1 MIYIYFFDDTDDS
14 KNTGI
19 PTFKDVEG
27 YSFQFVNISKDQAND
42 ILDNLDFESHVRL
55 KSIADDLSKIFD
67 KEIISSSRAVPVK
80 TDEEFVT
87 NQYLEIRLESKY
99 NKETDLLE
107 NKYLYYITHYINNE
121 TEKSDV
127 TPYIQ

>member
-14 KNTGI
+14 KNAGI

-27 YSFQFVNISKDQAND
+27 YSFQFINISKDQAND

-67 KEIISSSRAVPVK
+67 KEITSSSRAVPVK
-80 TDEEFVT
+80 TDEEFVA
-87 NQYLEIRLESKY
+87 NQYLEIRLEHKY
-99 NKETDLLE
+99 NKETDPLE